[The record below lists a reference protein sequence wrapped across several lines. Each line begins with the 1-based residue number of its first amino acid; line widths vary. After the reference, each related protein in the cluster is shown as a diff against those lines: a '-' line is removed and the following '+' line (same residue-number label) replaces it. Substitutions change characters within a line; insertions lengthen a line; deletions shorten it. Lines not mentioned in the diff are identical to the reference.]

1 MGIMKSLSPNDVLEN
16 LILQRVLMRGAYKA
30 AQMSRDPST
39 QNGAF
44 LVDDAGHVLADDYNR
59 FPEGIKETLER
70 WDRSVKLK
78 WIEHAE
84 RNVCYA
90 AAKLGVETKS
100 LIMVCPWAACMD
112 CARAIIQC
120 GIKALVTHKQA
131 HDRTPER
138 WKADVDE
145 ALGMLRE
152 AGVEIVYYDG
162 EIGGVGEVR
171 HSGQIWTP

>member
-1 MGIMKSLSPNDVLEN
+1 MKRLSPSGVLDDREM
-16 LILQRVLMRGAYKA
+16 LRYLLRLAYQE
-30 AQMSRDPST
+30 AQKSRDPST
-39 QNGAF
+39 QNGAV
-44 LVDDAGHVLADDYNR
+44 LVSDTGRILVQDHNH
-59 FPEGIKETLER
+59 FPMGVQETPER
-70 WDRSVKLK
+70 WDRAVKLK

-84 RNVCYA
+84 RNVCYRGA
-90 AAKLGVETKS
+90 WEGVGTKG

-145 ALGMLRE
+145 ALGMLKE
-152 AGVEIVYYDG
+152 AGVQIIYYDG
-162 EIGGVGEVR
+162 EIGGIEGLR
-171 HSGQIWTP
+171 HSGEVWNP

>member
-1 MGIMKSLSPNDVLEN
+1 MYLLTDRSLLRILLRWAYKEAQKSL
-16 LILQRVLMRGAYKA
+16 
-30 AQMSRDPST
+30 DPST
-39 QNGAF
+39 QNGGL
-44 LVDDAGHVLADDYNR
+44 LVDQDGRVLAADHNH
-59 FPEGIKETLER
+59 FPHGVKGTAER
-70 WDRSVKLK
+70 WDRSVKLR

-84 RNVCYA
+84 RNTCYA
-90 AAKLGVETKS
+90 AGRSGLKTKG

-120 GIKALVTHKQA
+120 GIKALVVHKQA
-131 HDRTPER
+131 MDRTPER

-171 HSGQIWTP
+171 HSGQVWNP